1 MDNGYKLVEETEYLD
16 NAKIKVVG
24 VGGGGG
30 NMLNYMSEK
39 GVRDI
44 EMICANTDSQAL
56 KMNKAPI
63 KIQLGKEVT
72 KGLGAGMNPEVG
84 KSAAE
89 ESYDEVKRSLEGA
102 DLVFISAGMGGGT
115 GTGAAPVIARVAKE
129 IGALTIGVI
138 TKPFKREGA
147 RRAKLAEE
155 GFNNLKNECDSIVT
169 ILNQKLLSII
179 DRRASR
185 KDAYKMVDNVLF
197 QAVTGITSIIMN
209 EGDVNT
215 DFADLKTVMSHRG
228 MALMGIGHKTGE
240 NSAYEALTEAIE
252 SPLLDDVDIMSA
264 RGFLINITTNENY
277 PMVEF
282 DEATSA
288 VLGDLMDNEEVT
300 IINGETYDD
309 SLADDE
315 INITI
320 IATGFEENNSQVE
333 EPVNLTS
340 KPDTEA
346 PKHHINLSSLS
357 KKVAGGEYDYGLEL
371 SGDDIDIP
379 TYMRH
384 SKD

>member
-1 MDNGYKLVEETEYLD
+1 MDNGYKVIEETEYLD

-39 GVRDI
+39 GVKDI
-44 EMICANTDSQAL
+44 EMICANTDAQAL
-56 KMNKAPI
+56 KMNKAPV
-63 KIQLGKEVT
+63 KIQLGKDVT
-72 KGLGAGMNPEVG
+72 KGLGAGMNPEIG
-84 KSAAE
+84 KAAAE
-89 ESYDEVKRSLEGA
+89 ESYDEIKRALENA

-115 GTGAAPVIARVAKE
+115 GTGAAPVIARIAKE
-129 IGALTIGVI
+129 VGALTIGVV

-147 RRAKLAEE
+147 KRAKLAEE
-155 GFNNLKNECDSIVT
+155 GFNNLRNECDSIVT

-228 MALMGIGHKTGE
+228 MALMGIGHKSGE
-240 NSAYEALTEAIE
+240 NSAYEALVEAIE

-277 PMVEF
+277 PLVEF

-300 IINGETYDD
+300 IIQGETYDE

-315 INITI
+315 IKITI
-320 IATGFEENNSQVE
+320 IATGFEEANSEVT
-333 EPVNLTS
+333 PANLTN
-340 KPDTEA
+340 KPSTET
-346 PKHHINLSSLS
+346 PQHHNMNLSSLS
-357 KKVAGGEYDYGLEL
+357 RKVVGGEYDYGLEL
-371 SGDDIDIP
+371 NGDDIDTP
-379 TYMRH
+379 TYMRY

>member
-1 MDNGYKLVEETEYLD
+1 MDNGYKVIEENEYLE

-30 NMLNYMSEK
+30 NMLNYMINK

-44 EMICANTDSQAL
+44 EMICANTDAQAL
-56 KMNKAPI
+56 QANKAPI

-72 KGLGAGMNPEVG
+72 KGLGAGMNPEIG
-84 KSAAE
+84 KAAAE
-89 ESYDEVKRSLEGA
+89 ESYDEIKRALEGA

-115 GTGAAPVIARVAKE
+115 GTGAAPVIAKIAKE
-129 IGALTIGVI
+129 VGALTIGVV

-147 RRAKLAEE
+147 KRAKLAEI
-155 GFNNLKNECDSIVT
+155 GFSALKEECDSIVT

-197 QAVTGITSIIMN
+197 QAVSGITNIIIA

-215 DFADLKTVMSHRG
+215 DFADLQAVMSHKG
-228 MALMGIGHKTGE
+228 MALMGIGHKSGE

-252 SPLLDDVDIMSA
+252 SPLLDDVDIMTA
-264 RGFLINITTNENY
+264 KGLLINTTTNENY
-277 PMVEF
+277 PLVDF
-282 DEATSA
+282 DEAMTA
-288 VLGDLMDNEEVT
+288 VLGDLMDDENVT
-300 IINGETYDD
+300 IIQGEAYDNT
-309 SLADDE
+309 LADDE
-315 INITI
+315 IKITI
-320 IATGFEENNSQVE
+320 IATGFDDNEKA
-333 EPVNLTS
+333 VNLTN
-340 KPDTEA
+340 KPNTEV
-346 PKHHINLSSLS
+346 PKHHIDISSLA
-357 KKVAGGEYDYGLEL
+357 KKVAGGNDFGLEL
-371 SGDDIDIP
+371 SGEDIDIP